1 MPLTRGARLGP
12 YEILSPIAAGG
23 MGEVYK
29 AVDTRLGRTVAIKV
43 LLGQHADDPAM
54 RERFEREAR
63 AISALSHPAVC
74 TLHDVGTHEGVHY
87 LVMEYLEGETL
98 AARLARGALPL
109 EEAIEL
115 ARTIALALAAA
126 HDRGIVHRD
135 LKPGNVILTKGG
147 PKLLDFGLAKL
158 HAASHGLADPAAR
171 ETAVG
176 SLTERGE
183 ILGTLPYMAPEQ
195 LEGREADAR
204 SDVFAFGCLLYEM
217 VSGRPPFARRSRAA
231 AIAATLTEAPEPLSQ
246 IGRPIPPA
254 IDHIARHCLE
264 KEPGRRFQSMHDLAF
279 ALATWSAAPP
289 SSPPGATAGAAPK
302 RVMLVV
308 LPFEN
313 VGQGP
318 EQDYFS
324 SGLTEETITDL
335 GSLASDRLGVIAR
348 TSAMSYKGTRKSI
361 AEIGRELGV
370 DFAVEGSV
378 RRHAGRVRI
387 SVQLS
392 RTCDQTQVWAQ
403 QYDRELS
410 DVLAVQDDLG
420 RAIAE
425 QVQVKLTPARTALR
439 AAARPVD
446 QAAYDA
452 YLQGRFFLWRVNR
465 ADLERALECFRQ
477 AIEIDPA
484 MAVAYAGLAQ
494 TYVVMP
500 IAGGAEPR
508 QAFPHAEEAARRALE
523 LDPDSVEAETA
534 MTGLR
539 HWYDW
544 DWAGAEGYARRAI
557 ARNPSSARAH
567 QVLGRLLTN
576 VGRHDEAIAE
586 IDAARL
592 LDPRAPLIIALSA
605 DFRLEARRLNE
616 VEPLIREAQRL
627 DPTFWVAHVSAARLY
642 LYQARYA
649 EALAAAE
656 NARRF
661 SAEHSEALALIGLC
675 HGAMGHRDEA
685 EAVLAELERRRDAG
699 YVPATHLA
707 TVRLG
712 LGDADRAMQ
721 WLERAF
727 ADRDPWLTE
736 AGVEPRWDGLRAH
749 PGFRE
754 LIRRIGLPD
763 AAGRDGHAGGGD
775 GRDPRRAP

>member
-63 AISALSHPAVC
+63 AISALSHPSVC

-98 AARLARGALPL
+98 AARLAREALPL

-115 ARTIALALAAA
+115 ARAIAVALAAA
-126 HDRGIVHRD
+126 HDHGIVHRD

-158 HAASHGLADPAAR
+158 HAASHGLADSATL

-183 ILGTLPYMAPEQ
+183 ILGTLHYMAPEQ

-217 VSGRPPFARRSRAA
+217 VSGRPPFARRSRAG
-231 AIAATLTEAPEPLSQ
+231 AIAATLTEAPEPLSE
-246 IGRPIPPA
+246 IGRATPPA
-254 IDHIARHCLE
+254 IDHIVRHCLE

-289 SSPPGATAGAAPK
+289 PSPAGAGAEAAAK

-313 VGQGP
+313 LGQDP

-335 GSLASDRLGVIAR
+335 GSLGSDRLGVIAR

-392 RTCDQTQVWAQ
+392 RTRDQTQVWAQ

-410 DVLAVQDDLG
+410 DVLAVQDDIG

-425 QVQVKLTPARTALR
+425 QVQVKLTPAR
-439 AAARPVD
+439 AAHHASTPPVD

-465 ADLERALECFRQ
+465 ADLERALECFRR
-477 AIEIDPA
+477 AIATDPT
-484 MAVAYAGLAQ
+484 MAVAHAGLAQ

-500 IAGGAEPR
+500 IAGGAQPR
-508 QAFPHAEEAARRALE
+508 QAFPLAEEAARRALE

-539 HWYDW
+539 HWYHW
-544 DWAGAEGYARRAI
+544 DWAGAEGHARRAI

-576 VGRHDEAIAE
+576 LGRHDEAIAE
-586 IDAARL
+586 IDAARR
-592 LDPRAPLIIALSA
+592 LDPRAPLIIALAA
-605 DFRLEARRLNE
+605 DFRLEARRLDE
-616 VEPLIREAQRL
+616 VEPLIREALEL
-627 DPTFWVAHVSAARLY
+627 DPTFWVAHVSAAKLY
-642 LYQARYA
+642 LYQARHA
-649 EALAAAE
+649 RALAAAE
-656 NARRF
+656 SARRF
-661 SAEHSEALALIGLC
+661 SVEHSEALALIGLC
-675 HGAMGHRDEA
+675 HGAMGHRDDA
-685 EAVLAELERRRDAG
+685 EAVLAELERRRGAG
-699 YVPATHLA
+699 YVPATHVA
-707 TVRLG
+707 TVHLG
-712 LGDADRAMQ
+712 LGDAGLAMQ

-727 ADRDPWLTE
+727 DDRDPWLTE
-736 AGVEPRWDGLRAH
+736 AGVEPRWDGLRSH

-763 AAGRDGHAGGGD
+763 AADRSGHSGQGDGGG
-775 GRDPRRAP
+775 RSRA